1 MLFTFA
7 GSSNPK
13 YTTYLLEF
21 LTNFELESSKEL
33 REGILNSM
41 LVNLSG
47 REGGF
52 SAGDLI
58 QEFFNRLL
66 EAIVERKGA
75 DFGATFIR
83 EIVSRNLHHMG
94 RVKTDLREG
103 VGLSARSGHHTD
115 PHTNPEVKT
124 LLQQYARHE
133 LHSRRPGRTI
143 DDNDVDDFAH
153 GWDQL
158 MKSKL
163 KKWVAETT
171 RARGMRSRTADV
183 PLVVEKDDEEGSM
196 EDDGEV
202 NVPAPSFGS
211 SYIVDG
217 RLVIEVD
224 DSEEVLRQYMAFLE
238 AEENVDDGEEGEDPA
253 DSD

>member
-21 LTNFELESSKEL
+21 LTNFELESSMEL
-33 REGILNSM
+33 REGILNGM

-66 EAIVERKGA
+66 EAIVERKGT

-83 EIVSRNLHHMG
+83 EVVSHNLHHMG
-94 RVKTDLREG
+94 QVKFDLWEG
-103 VGLSARSGHHTD
+103 LGLSARSGHHTD

-143 DDNDVDDFAH
+143 YDDDVDDFAN

-158 MKSKL
+158 TRGKL

-171 RARGMRSRTADV
+171 RAHGMGLRTADV
-183 PLVVEKDDEEGSM
+183 PLMVEEDDDDEGM
-196 EDDGEV
+196 EDDTGISA
-202 NVPAPSFGS
+202 PAPSFGS
-211 SYIVDG
+211 SSIVDG

-224 DSEEVLRQYMAFLE
+224 DSEEVLQQYMAFLE
-238 AEENVDDGEEGEDPA
+238 AEENVDDSEEEDPA